1 MKTINL
7 SCMAERLNSIADGS
21 LFEFASLIFQGPF
34 FVNEEVY
41 EGGLTLF
48 IGNPFFCYF
57 PTLDNGE
64 NGTLTKKSF
73 NLEQENVLLRYC
85 RLESIGFY
93 ESMNDINMVHLYN
106 EHYLIYNERSK
117 RWKRK

>member
-7 SCMAERLNSIADGS
+7 SCMAERLNNTADGS

-34 FVNEEVY
+34 FVDEEVY

-64 NGTLTKKSF
+64 NGTLTRKSF
-73 NLEQENVLLRYC
+73 NLRQENLLLRYC
-85 RLESIGFY
+85 WLESIGFY
-93 ESMNDINMVHLYN
+93 ESMNDINMVDPLN
-106 EHYLIYNERSK
+106 HYLIYDERS
-117 RWKRK
+117 RR